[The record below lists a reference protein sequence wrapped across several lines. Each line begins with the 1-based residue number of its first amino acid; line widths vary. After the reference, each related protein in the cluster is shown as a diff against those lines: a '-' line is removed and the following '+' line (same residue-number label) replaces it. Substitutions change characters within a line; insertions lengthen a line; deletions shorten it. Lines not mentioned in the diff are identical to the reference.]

1 MLEPVDAKSDMIPP
15 QSGEEQR
22 STTKRAEL
30 GTITQHDSIEPDPA
44 TVTVSGAAGEDPTVS
59 KMQKSSLLEAVPS
72 EKQATIESSLRDP
85 VEASAQQDAKTV
97 TIDAS

>member
-1 MLEPVDAKSDMIPP
+1 MIPP

-44 TVTVSGAAGEDPTVS
+44 TVTLSGAAGEDPTAS
-59 KMQKSSLLEAVPS
+59 KMQKSSLLEAVPDKS

-85 VEASAQQDAKTV
+85 AEASAAQDAKTV